1 MEQKEHKVEF
11 FISNIGGK
19 DSAEVIDL
27 NKIFQMNFSYN
38 FDLLKNLIEALMKNQ
53 KNFQTELK
61 EKTSKLEELESQL
74 LDLGISSGKEEIS
87 KSIKNAIHSFKELE
101 IVNQTSTMINP
112 KLISVIKNDKNMLK
126 APPNDIQLDES
137 KSNEDKINDI
147 IVSIFNFNLINLKFF
162 FIIRKK

>member
-19 DSAEVIDL
+19 DSSELIDL
-27 NKIFQMNFSYN
+27 NKIIQINFSYN
-38 FDLLKNLIEALMKNQ
+38 FDLLKNLIETLMKNQ

-61 EKTSKLEELESQL
+61 EKTSKIEELENL
-74 LDLGISSGKEEIS
+74 ILDLRISSGSEETPKTDKNPIS
-87 KSIKNAIHSFKELE
+87 SYKELA
-101 IVNQTSTMINP
+101 IANQNTTMINP

-137 KSNEDKINDI
+137 KSNDDKINNI
-147 IVSIFNFNLINLKFF
+147 IVSIFNLIKLNSIFL
-162 FIIRKK
+162 I

>member
-27 NKIFQMNFSYN
+27 NKMFQMNFSYN
-38 FDLLKNLIEALMKNQ
+38 FDILKNLIEALMKNQ

-61 EKTSKLEELESQL
+61 EKTSKIEELESQL

-87 KSIKNAIHSFKELE
+87 KSIKNAIHSFKELS

-112 KLISVIKNDKNMLK
+112 KLVSVIKSDKNMLK
-126 APPNDIQLDES
+126 APPDDIQIDEI
-137 KSNEDKINDI
+137 KSNDDKINDI
-147 IVSIFNFNLINLKFF
+147 IVSIFNLINLILFF
-162 FIIRKK
+162 YY